1 MGYIENIDIE
11 ILNLIKTYFQSPI
24 FDYIFLYF
32 TRIGDKGAVWISIAI
47 VLLFKKENRKK
58 GAMVLL
64 VLLLGFLLGEL
75 ILKPLIGRARPF
87 IKYEEFTTIIEVNT
101 RNSFPSGHTTSSF
114 AAAGILFNRLEK
126 FNWGF
131 FVLAGGIAFSR
142 LYYFLHYPSDIVGG
156 IGLGL
161 FCAWLVLKF

>member
-24 FDYIFLYF
+24 FDHIFLYF

-58 GAMVLL
+58 GAIVLL

-87 IKYEEFTTIIEVNT
+87 I
-101 RNSFPSGHTTSSF
+101 
-114 AAAGILFNRLEK
+114 
-126 FNWGF
+126 
-131 FVLAGGIAFSR
+131 
-142 LYYFLHYPSDIVGG
+142 
-156 IGLGL
+156 
-161 FCAWLVLKF
+161 